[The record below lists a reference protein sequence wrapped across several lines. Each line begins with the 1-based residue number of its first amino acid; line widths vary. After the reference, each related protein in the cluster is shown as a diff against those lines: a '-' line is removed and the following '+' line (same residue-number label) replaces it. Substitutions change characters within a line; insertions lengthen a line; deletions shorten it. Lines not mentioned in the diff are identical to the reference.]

1 LCGKNVREAGA
12 EEGAGEGDGFDS
24 TILVCEFAA
33 ATPMLNNMLKTRAVF
48 FNGIPHVSDVFRREI
63 GPASTDESG
72 LLRKKRR
79 KVQNASVIAAVQSV
93 L

>member
-1 LCGKNVREAGA
+1 MV
-12 EEGAGEGDGFDS
+12 
-24 TILVCEFAA
+24 
-33 ATPMLNNMLKTRAVF
+33 NNMPKTRAVF

-63 GPASTDESG
+63 SPASADESG

-79 KVQNASVIAAVQSV
+79 KVQNASVITTVQSV